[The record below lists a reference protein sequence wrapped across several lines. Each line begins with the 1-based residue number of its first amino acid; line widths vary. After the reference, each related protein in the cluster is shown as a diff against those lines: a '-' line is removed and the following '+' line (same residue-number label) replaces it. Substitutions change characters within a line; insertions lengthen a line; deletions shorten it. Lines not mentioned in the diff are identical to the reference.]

1 MILGLG
7 LLVVLAAS
15 VGGVWY
21 GRERERQASYEAGL
35 TALAEDRYADAL
47 TLAGAYPDDPDHD
60 HLAAQVYLS
69 DDGAFHDAEKG
80 LALQRAAAE
89 AGQMRAAY
97 FLASYLLTHDPDET
111 QQQDALRYLT
121 EAAEC
126 GMPDANWAMG
136 DLYFGGKIVP
146 QEMEKAREYYEVAAW
161 TGIAEAQYRL
171 ALTIAAIA
179 LLEDEKYKGESI
191 EELEYEAMV
200 WLYIAKEN
208 GMPNISEFFTQL
220 QIDWGSPLWNKVGK
234 DVMEFYESEAARREK
249 KITLRNRLACKPII
263 PLLKTER

>member
-69 DDGAFHDAEKG
+69 DDRAFRDAEKG

-97 FLASYLLTHDPDET
+97 FLARYLLDHDPDET
-111 QQQDALRYLT
+111 QRQDALRYLT

-126 GMPDANWAMG
+126 GMPAANLDLGVLFTFGENVEKDYRKARGFFEKAAMSGLLQAQKGLTYVYGKTAQTMSDADGRQFVVREMYVWAFVAANFG
-136 DLYFGGKIVP
+136 DAGLLSVLREIEAEIKANEDFGGKS
-146 QEMEKAREYYEVAAW
+146 
-161 TGIAEAQYRL
+161 
-171 ALTIAAIA
+171 TI
-179 LLEDEKYKGESI
+179 ESI
-191 EELEYEAMV
+191 QESATQRIERIKPSDRYAC
-200 WLYIAKEN
+200 AS
-208 GMPNISEFFTQL
+208 PNL
-220 QIDWGSPLWNKVGK
+220 NLD
-234 DVMEFYESEAARREK
+234 
-249 KITLRNRLACKPII
+249 PI
-263 PLLKTER
+263 